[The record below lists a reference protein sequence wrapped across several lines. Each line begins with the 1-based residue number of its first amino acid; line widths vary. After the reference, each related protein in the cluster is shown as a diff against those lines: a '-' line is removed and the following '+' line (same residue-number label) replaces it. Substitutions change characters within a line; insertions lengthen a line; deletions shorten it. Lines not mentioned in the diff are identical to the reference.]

1 MATPAFG
8 SAPQSFGQ
16 FLGTTPH
23 PNDLIDIINAFG
35 QYYGPGGAA
44 GAVPPVSA
52 PTAPVASP
60 AAPMS
65 TPNPSPQPS
74 VGSGKPVL
82 SPINPSPP
90 APSGVANTGPA
101 TLSPTAPSGVAN
113 TGPATGVPVPSGQ
126 AASTA
131 PVASGGAGVAPLPQL
146 VQSSL
151 NPLEFPGIWQAVVS
165 AFMPG
170 NAAALAAPNNAS
182 ALAVLPQ
189 LGVGS

>member
-60 AAPMS
+60 AAPLS

-82 SPINPSPP
+82 SPVTPLTP

-101 TLSPTAPSGVAN
+101 TGTPVAGQPAAAAPVAASPA
-113 TGPATGVPVPSGQ
+113 TGPA
-126 AASTA
+126 
-131 PVASGGAGVAPLPQL
+131 VAPLTQLTQAAQPQI
-146 VQSSL
+146 Q
-151 NPLEFPGIWQAVVS
+151 FPDIWQSVIS
-165 AFMPG
+165 SFMPS